1 MLVVAL
7 AFIASAGLAQQRRDT
22 LPARDTTDA
31 RDRVDDLNADAVKGG
46 AFPGSFV
53 IPGTEVS
60 LAIGGFIKAVGFYDS
75 EASDRLPDFFPGEDL
90 APDEN
95 GGGMYAMTAG
105 LSRVF
110 LDTRARTRRGDVRGY
125 LEIDF
130 NGPSVTKLR
139 HAYLRLRNERIEVNA
154 GQTWSTFMNSGVKP
168 PMMGESKLSG
178 ITEIRQAQ
186 IRFTDHL
193 SKTLHLSAAVENP
206 SSNDVGGAFE
216 QARTPAPDAMASL
229 ALERGKLTRVELS
242 GLARRLQVLLADG
255 STPSATAWGAQ
266 LSAVIEP
273 KPQHKLRVAGLVGDG
288 IGRYL
293 QGLDPAG
300 AGFVSPDGDI
310 DTRRAWGA
318 SASWEQPWSESLRSV
333 FAAGTANVDAPT
345 RSSGATSSR
354 RTFCFGRAS
363 TPQSPWSTSTASAG
377 TAARHHD
384 TTTRC
389 CSASSSFNAR
399 SARRRT
405 PEFRSRRPATRRTS
419 RSSRAPGRDNERAA
433 SASPG
438 GAGLRRTSAQRAR
451 RRS

>member
-7 AFIASAGLAQQRRDT
+7 ALIASAGFAQQRRDT
-22 LPARDTTDA
+22 LPGRDTTDT
-31 RDRVDDLNADAVKGG
+31 RDRVGDLNADAVKGG
-46 AFPGSFV
+46 VFPGSFM

-75 EASDRLPDFFPGEDL
+75 DASDRSPDFLPGEDL
-90 APDEN
+90 PPNEN

-139 HAYLRLRNERIEVNA
+139 HAYLRLRNERIEVVA
-154 GQTWSTFMNSGVKP
+154 GQTWSTFMNASVKP

-193 SKTLHLSAAVENP
+193 SKTLIFSAAVENP
-206 SSNDVGGAFE
+206 SSDDVGGEVE
-216 QARTPAPDAMASL
+216 QARTPAPDAMATL
-229 ALERGKLTRVELS
+229 AIERGKFTRVELS

-273 KPQHKLRVAGLVGDG
+273 MPKHQLRVAGLLGDG

-300 AGFVSPDGDI
+300 AAFVSPNGDI

-318 SASWEQPWSESLRSV
+318 SASWEQPWSASLRSV
-333 FAAGTANVDAPT
+333 FAAGTAHADAPAYAGPGT
-345 RSSGATSSR
+345 
-354 RTFCFGRAS
+354 FGRS
-363 TPQSPWSTSTASAG
+363 DFLSA
-377 TAARHHD
+377 
-384 TTTRC
+384 
-389 CSASSSFNAR
+389 NLLL
-399 SARRRT
+399 
-405 PEFRSRRPATRRTS
+405 RTS
-419 RSSRAPGRDNERAA
+419 RYTTIALEYVYGQRRNTGVASRHNNQVLLGFQ
-433 SASPG
+433 
-438 GAGLRRTSAQRAR
+438 LF
-451 RRS
+451 

>member
-7 AFIASAGLAQQRRDT
+7 ALIASAGFAQQRRDT
-22 LPARDTTDA
+22 LPARDTVRVRDTTDT

-75 EASDRLPDFFPGEDL
+75 DASDRSPDFFPGEDL
-90 APDEN
+90 PPNEI

-110 LDTRARTRRGDVRGY
+110 LDTRARTHRGDVRGY

-139 HAYLRLRNERIEVNA
+139 HAYLRLRNERIEIVA
-154 GQTWSTFMNSGVKP
+154 GQTWSTFMNSSVKP

-186 IRFTDHL
+186 IRFSDHL
-193 SKTLHLSAAVENP
+193 SNALTFSAAVENP
-206 SSNDVGGAFE
+206 SSDDVGGEIE

-229 ALERGKLTRVELS
+229 ALERGKFTRVELS
-242 GLARRLQVLLADG
+242 ALARRLQVLLADG

-273 KPQHKLRVAGLVGDG
+273 KPKHQLRIAGLVGDG

-300 AGFVSPDGDI
+300 AAFVSPSGDV
-310 DTRRAWGA
+310 DTRRAWGT

-333 FAAGTANVDAPT
+333 FAAGTAHADAPAYAGPDT
-345 RSSGATSSR
+345 FE
-354 RTFCFGRAS
+354 RTDFL
-363 TPQSPWSTSTASAG
+363 SA
-377 TAARHHD
+377 
-384 TTTRC
+384 
-389 CSASSSFNAR
+389 NLLL
-399 SARRRT
+399 
-405 PEFRSRRPATRRTS
+405 RTS
-419 RSSRAPGRDNERAA
+419 KYTTIALEYVYGQRRNLGLASRHNNQVLLGFQ
-433 SASPG
+433 
-438 GAGLRRTSAQRAR
+438 LF
-451 RRS
+451 

>member
-7 AFIASAGLAQQRRDT
+7 ALIASAGFAQQRRDT
-22 LPARDTTDA
+22 LPARDTLRPRDTTDT

-75 EASDRLPDFFPGEDL
+75 DASDRSPDFLPGEDL
-90 APDEN
+90 PPNEN
-95 GGGMYAMTAG
+95 GGGTYAMTAG

-110 LDTRARTRRGDVRGY
+110 LDTRARTHRGDVRAY

-139 HAYLRLRNERIEVNA
+139 HAYLRLRNERIEVRA
-154 GQTWSTFMNSGVKP
+154 GQTWSTFMNASVKP

-193 SKTLHLSAAVENP
+193 SKTLHFSAAVENP
-206 SSNDVGGAFE
+206 SSDDVGGE
-216 QARTPAPDAMASL
+216 VDQARTPAPDATVSL
-229 ALERGKLTRVELS
+229 ALERGKFTRLELS
-242 GLARRLQVLLADG
+242 GLARRLQVLLVNG

-273 KPQHKLRVAGLVGDG
+273 KPKHELRVAGLLGDG

-300 AGFVSPDGDI
+300 AAFVSPNGDI

-333 FAAGTANVDAPT
+333 FAAGTAHADAPAYAGPGT
-345 RSSGATSSR
+345 
-354 RTFCFGRAS
+354 FGRS
-363 TPQSPWSTSTASAG
+363 DFLSA
-377 TAARHHD
+377 
-384 TTTRC
+384 
-389 CSASSSFNAR
+389 NLLL
-399 SARRRT
+399 
-405 PEFRSRRPATRRTS
+405 RTS
-419 RSSRAPGRDNERAA
+419 RYTTIALEYVYGQRRNTGVASRHNNQVLLGFQ
-433 SASPG
+433 
-438 GAGLRRTSAQRAR
+438 LF
-451 RRS
+451 

>member
-7 AFIASAGLAQQRRDT
+7 ALVASAGFAQQRRDT
-22 LPARDTTDA
+22 LPARDTTDT
-31 RDRVDDLNADAVKGG
+31 RDRVGDLNADAVKGG
-46 AFPGSFV
+46 AFPGSFM

-75 EASDRLPDFFPGEDL
+75 DASDRSPDFLPGEDL
-90 APDEN
+90 SPNEN

-110 LDTRARTRRGDVRGY
+110 LDTRARTHRGDVRGY

-139 HAYLRLRNERIEVNA
+139 HAYLRLRNERIEVVA
-154 GQTWSTFMNSGVKP
+154 GQTWSTFMNASVKP

-193 SKTLHLSAAVENP
+193 SKTVQFSAAVENP
-206 SSNDVGGAFE
+206 SSDDVGGEVE
-216 QARTPAPDAMASL
+216 QARTPAPDAMVSL
-229 ALERGKLTRVELS
+229 ALERGKFTRVELS
-242 GLARRLQVLLADG
+242 GVARRLQVLLADG

-273 KPQHKLRVAGLVGDG
+273 KPQHELRVAGLFGDG

-300 AGFVSPDGDI
+300 AAFVSSDGGI

-318 SASWEQPWSESLRSV
+318 SASWEQPWSETLRSV
-333 FAAGTANVDAPT
+333 FAAGTAHADAPAYAGPGAFE
-345 RSSGATSSR
+345 RSD
-354 RTFCFGRAS
+354 FL
-363 TPQSPWSTSTASAG
+363 SA
-377 TAARHHD
+377 
-384 TTTRC
+384 
-389 CSASSSFNAR
+389 NLLL
-399 SARRRT
+399 
-405 PEFRSRRPATRRTS
+405 RTS
-419 RSSRAPGRDNERAA
+419 RYTTVALEYVYGQRRNTDVPSRHNSQVLLGFQ
-433 SASPG
+433 
-438 GAGLRRTSAQRAR
+438 LF
-451 RRS
+451 

>member
-1 MLVVAL
+1 MFVVAVAL
-7 AFIASAGLAQQRRDT
+7 IASAGFAQQRRDT
-22 LPARDTTDA
+22 VRARDTTDT

-46 AFPGSFV
+46 VFPGSFV

-75 EASDRLPDFFPGEDL
+75 DASDRSPDFFPGEDL
-90 APDEN
+90 PPNEAA
-95 GGGMYAMTAG
+95 GGTYAMTAG

-110 LDTRARTRRGDVRGY
+110 LDTRARTQRGDVRAY

-154 GQTWSTFMNSGVKP
+154 GQTWSTFMNSSVKP

-193 SKTLHLSAAVENP
+193 SKTLQFSAAVENP
-206 SSNDVGGAFE
+206 SSDDVGGPVE
-216 QARTPAPDAMASL
+216 QARTPAPDAIVSL

-242 GLARRLQVLLADG
+242 GLGRRLQVLLADG

-266 LSAVIEP
+266 LSAVVEP
-273 KPQHKLRVAGLVGDG
+273 KPHHELRVAALVGDG
-288 IGRYL
+288 MGRYL

-300 AGFVSPDGDI
+300 AALVSPDGEV

-333 FAAGTANVDAPT
+333 FAAGTAHANAPDYSGPGT
-345 RSSGATSSR
+345 FSRSD
-354 RTFCFGRAS
+354 FL
-363 TPQSPWSTSTASAG
+363 SA
-377 TAARHHD
+377 
-384 TTTRC
+384 
-389 CSASSSFNAR
+389 NLLL
-399 SARRRT
+399 
-405 PEFRSRRPATRRTS
+405 RTS
-419 RSSRAPGRDNERAA
+419 KYTTIALEYVYGQRRNTGLASRHNNQVLLGFQ
-433 SASPG
+433 
-438 GAGLRRTSAQRAR
+438 LF
-451 RRS
+451 

>member
-7 AFIASAGLAQQRRDT
+7 ALIASAGFAQQRRDT
-22 LPARDTTDA
+22 LPARDTTDT
-31 RDRVDDLNADAVKGG
+31 RDRVGDLNADAVKGG
-46 AFPGSFV
+46 AFPGSFM

-75 EASDRLPDFFPGEDL
+75 DASDRSPDFLPGEDL
-90 APDEN
+90 SPNEN

-110 LDTRARTRRGDVRGY
+110 LDTRARTHRGDVRGY

-139 HAYLRLRNERIEVNA
+139 HAYLRLRNERIEVVA
-154 GQTWSTFMNSGVKP
+154 GQTWSTFMNASVKP

-193 SKTLHLSAAVENP
+193 SKTVQFSAAVENP
-206 SSNDVGGAFE
+206 SSDDVGGEVE
-216 QARTPAPDAMASL
+216 QARTPAPDAMVSL
-229 ALERGKLTRVELS
+229 ALERGKFTRVELS
-242 GLARRLQVLLADG
+242 GVARRLQVLLADG

-266 LSAVIEP
+266 FSAVIEP
-273 KPQHKLRVAGLVGDG
+273 KAQHELRVAGLFGDG

-300 AGFVSPDGDI
+300 AAFVRSDGGI

-318 SASWEQPWSESLRSV
+318 SASWEQPWSETLRSV
-333 FAAGTANVDAPT
+333 FAAGTAHADAPAYAGPGAFE
-345 RSSGATSSR
+345 RSD
-354 RTFCFGRAS
+354 FL
-363 TPQSPWSTSTASAG
+363 SA
-377 TAARHHD
+377 
-384 TTTRC
+384 
-389 CSASSSFNAR
+389 NLLL
-399 SARRRT
+399 
-405 PEFRSRRPATRRTS
+405 RTS
-419 RSSRAPGRDNERAA
+419 RYTTVALEYVYGQRRNTDVPSRHNSQVLLGFQ
-433 SASPG
+433 
-438 GAGLRRTSAQRAR
+438 LF
-451 RRS
+451 

>member
-7 AFIASAGLAQQRRDT
+7 ALIASAGFTQQRRDT
-22 LPARDTTDA
+22 VASRDTIRARDTTDT

-46 AFPGSFV
+46 AFPGSFL

-75 EASDRLPDFFPGEDL
+75 HASNRSPDFFPATDL
-90 APDEN
+90 PPNDN

-110 LDTRARTRRGDVRGY
+110 LDTRARTSRGDVRGY

-139 HAYLRLRNERIEVNA
+139 HAYLRLRNDRIEIVA
-154 GQTWSTFMNSGVKP
+154 GQTWSTFMNANVKP

-178 ITEIRQAQ
+178 ITEIRQAE
-186 IRFTDHL
+186 IRFSDHL
-193 SKTLHLSAAVENP
+193 SKTLTFSAAVENP
-206 SSNDVGGAFE
+206 GSDDVGGEFE
-216 QARTPAPDAMASL
+216 QARTPAPDAVVSL

-255 STPSATAWGAQ
+255 ATPSATAWGAQ
-266 LSAVIEP
+266 LSAVVEP
-273 KPQHKLRVAGLVGDG
+273 IPKHELRLAGLLGDG

-293 QGLDPAG
+293 QGLDAAG
-300 AGFVSPDGDI
+300 AAFVSPNGDV

-333 FAAGTANVDAPT
+333 FAAGTAHADAPMYA
-345 RSSGATSSR
+345 GPD
-354 RTFCFGRAS
+354 TF
-363 TPQSPWSTSTASAG
+363 
-377 TAARHHD
+377 
-384 TTTRC
+384 
-389 CSASSSFNAR
+389 AR
-399 SARRRT
+399 SDFLSANLLL
-405 PEFRSRRPATRRTS
+405 RTS
-419 RSSRAPGRDNERAA
+419 KYTTIALEYVYGQRRNTGAA
-433 SASPG
+433 SRHNNQVLLG
-438 GAGLRRTSAQRAR
+438 FQLF
-451 RRS
+451 

>member
-7 AFIASAGLAQQRRDT
+7 ALIASAGFTQQRRDT
-22 LPARDTTDA
+22 LPARDTLRMRDTTDA

-75 EASDRLPDFFPGEDL
+75 DATGRSPDFFPGTDL
-90 APDEN
+90 PPDAN

-105 LSRVF
+105 MSRVF
-110 LDTRARTRRGDVRGY
+110 LDTRARTKRGDVRGY

-139 HAYLRLRNERIEVNA
+139 HAYLRLRNERIEIVA
-154 GQTWSTFMNSGVKP
+154 GQTWSTFMNASVKP

-186 IRFTDHL
+186 IRFADHL
-193 SKTLHLSAAVENP
+193 SKTLTFSAAVENP
-206 SSNDVGGAFE
+206 SSDDVGGDVE
-216 QARTPAPDAMASL
+216 QARTPAPDAMMSL
-229 ALERGKLTRVELS
+229 ALERGKVTRLELS
-242 GLARRLQVLLADG
+242 GLARQLQVLLPNG

-266 LSAVIEP
+266 LSAVVEP
-273 KPQHKLRVAGLVGDG
+273 MPKHALRMAGLLGDG

-293 QGLDPAG
+293 QGLDQAG
-300 AGFVSPDGDI
+300 AAFVSPNGDV

-333 FAAGTANVDAPT
+333 FAAGTAHADAPAYAGPDT
-345 RSSGATSSR
+345 FERSD
-354 RTFCFGRAS
+354 FL
-363 TPQSPWSTSTASAG
+363 SA
-377 TAARHHD
+377 
-384 TTTRC
+384 
-389 CSASSSFNAR
+389 NLLL
-399 SARRRT
+399 
-405 PEFRSRRPATRRTS
+405 RTS
-419 RSSRAPGRDNERAA
+419 RYTTIGLEYVYGQRRNTVVASRHNNQVLVGFQ
-433 SASPG
+433 
-438 GAGLRRTSAQRAR
+438 LF
-451 RRS
+451 